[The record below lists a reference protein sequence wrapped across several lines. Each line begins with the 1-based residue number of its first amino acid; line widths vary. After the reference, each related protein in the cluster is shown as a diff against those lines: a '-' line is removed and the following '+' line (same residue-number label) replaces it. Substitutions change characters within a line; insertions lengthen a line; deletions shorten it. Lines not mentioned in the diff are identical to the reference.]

1 MKKNKT
7 SISKAS
13 SYQEIGE
20 FWSEHSLTDFWDQT
34 KPVEFEVDI
43 QSEKRYYPLERD
55 LASEVT
61 RIAHMRGIAVETL
74 LNLWIKEKILEQS
87 KNQSSSWA

>member
-1 MKKNKT
+1 MTKSKS

-20 FWSEHSLTDFWDQT
+20 FWDTHDLSDYWDQT

-43 QSEKRYYPLERD
+43 QSEAIYYPVEPKLS
-55 LASEVT
+55 AKISS
-61 RIAHMRGIAVETL
+61 IAKQRGVSPETL
-74 LNLWIKEKILEQS
+74 LNLWLQEKLGEEIPA
-87 KNQSSSWA
+87 K